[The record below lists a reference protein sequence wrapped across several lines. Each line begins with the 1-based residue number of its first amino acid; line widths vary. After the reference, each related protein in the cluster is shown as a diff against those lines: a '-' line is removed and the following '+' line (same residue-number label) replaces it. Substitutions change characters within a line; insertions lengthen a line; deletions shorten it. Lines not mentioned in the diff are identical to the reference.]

1 MEFQKRDLIFQKKKI
16 YEKNYLIFSGNYFF
30 KPNQIAI
37 KNILK
42 ILPKIHKLDPSIKG
56 LITGTNLPYK
66 LIKHPYIIF
75 KPKLEKE
82 LLNLY
87 LKKSICSIM
96 PLINSPGTKLKVIE
110 NLLIGVITIGTKH
123 AFKGI
128 ELGEK
133 NPPFIFKTDQELI
146 KLLNMVLKKKNKLK
160 RIAKKN
166 SQFYVKKY
174 LMENIYNNFIN
185 NEFKS

>member
-1 MEFQKRDLIFQKKKI
+1 
-16 YEKNYLIFSGNYFF
+16 
-30 KPNQIAI
+30 
-37 KNILK
+37 
-42 ILPKIHKLDPSIKG
+42 
-56 LITGTNLPYK
+56 
-66 LIKHPYIIF
+66 
-75 KPKLEKE
+75 
-82 LLNLY
+82 
-87 LKKSICSIM
+87 M

-128 ELGEK
+128 ELKKK

-166 SQFYVKKY
+166 FQFYFKKY